1 MGDTGLLVSHAF
13 DESELASEQIHRR
26 LLAGDLSVNEGMVT
40 ENAVAQLLAASGRK
54 LYFYSRNDP
63 SDRKE
68 RIEIDFLVAKSK
80 LACKNNVSPVEVK
93 SGKRVRHASLDKFRA
108 KFSDWLAEP
117 FLFHEGDVRETAGL
131 KCLPLYMAAAL

>member
-1 MGDTGLLVSHAF
+1 
-13 DESELASEQIHRR
+13 
-26 LLAGDLSVNEGMVT
+26 
-40 ENAVAQLLAASGRK
+40 
-54 LYFYSRNDP
+54 
-63 SDRKE
+63 
-68 RIEIDFLVAKSK
+68 
-80 LACKNNVSPVEVK
+80 VSPIEVK